1 MNLYQT
7 TNAYVELKTLMS
19 AVESLSVT
27 VRVDGSVAVLL
38 NQLDGSLINKSY
50 QVTETVATCDF
61 VIILL
66 TSV

>member
-38 NQLDGSLINKSY
+38 N
-50 QVTETVATCDF
+50 
-61 VIILL
+61 
-66 TSV
+66 